1 MRGAVALLVLLF
13 CLSGTWG
20 QGERGGVRE
29 NDITEQGHSQIES
42 QVEKQK
48 TEYIPKVAF
57 FAGLSETGG
66 FLGPFNTE
74 TSLVYTNVI
83 TNIGQAYSPVTGVF
97 AAPVRGVYYF
107 RFSGMDATTSQYM
120 DFCLFKNDQGIMW
133 NGQYNKLEEGD
144 LVYMCLPSGYRI
156 YDDSNKHSSFSG
168 FLLYP

>member
-1 MRGAVALLVLLF
+1 MQG
-13 CLSGTWG
+13 G
-20 QGERGGVRE
+20 QTDFRMVSPV
-29 NDITEQGHSQIES
+29 T
-42 QVEKQK
+42 
-48 TEYIPKVAF
+48 IPKVAF

-133 NGQYNKLEEGD
+133 NGQYNSQQRRQYLSNSLTLELEEGD

-156 YDDSNKHSSFSG
+156 YDDSDKHSSFSG
-168 FLLYP
+168 FLLFPM